1 MLTRGAARRPERRVN
16 ARASCFRD
24 AAILC
29 GGVEPRLRGG
39 TVARPFLPD
48 AAEPRC
54 FAAFAARLRRRCL
67 THASTPRK
75 RTFAAC
81 PWGRTADCGREI
93 RLAGLRKG
101 GGQFASPS
109 PLVFAARLQKC
120 LAPERFCLPFCPLPG
135 VAACKPVVFFAA
147 ALCLSGGVVSP
158 AEVARGTSPRRTG
171 NGAGSV
177 GFAFMNVPGRSRCSS
192 SPGSFGWSSVPCSL
206 PQRNWRALRGLST
219 LRRRRTREH
228 QKRPERLAFRPCL
241 MNGVHRQRCDRN
253 FRSFAP
259 SLRPQY
265 LPARRDVG
273 LTLRAWC
280 APRAEASL
288 PEL

>member
-1 MLTRGAARRPERRVN
+1 MLTRGAARRPERRGN

-39 TVARPFLPD
+39 TVARPFLSD

-81 PWGRTADCGREI
+81 PWGRAADCEREI

-109 PLVFAARLQKC
+109 PLVFAARPAKMSC
-120 LAPERFCLPFCPLPG
+120 AGAFCLPACPLPG
-135 VAACKPVVFFAA
+135 VAACKPVVFSAP
-147 ALCLSGGVVSP
+147 CV
-158 AEVARGTSPRRTG
+158 
-171 NGAGSV
+171 
-177 GFAFMNVPGRSRCSS
+177 SS
-192 SPGSFGWSSVPCSL
+192 SLHLASSRP
-206 PQRNWRALRGLST
+206 PRWRGVRFRAAQGRAQDQSALLS
-219 LRRRRTREH
+219 
-228 QKRPERLAFRPCL
+228 
-241 MNGVHRQRCDRN
+241 
-253 FRSFAP
+253 
-259 SLRPQY
+259 
-265 LPARRDVG
+265 
-273 LTLRAWC
+273 
-280 APRAEASL
+280 
-288 PEL
+288 

>member
-1 MLTRGAARRPERRVN
+1 MLTRGAARRPERRGN

-39 TVARPFLPD
+39 TVARPFLSD

-81 PWGRTADCGREI
+81 PWGRAADCEREI

-109 PLVFAARLQKC
+109 PLVFAVRLQKC
-120 LAPERFCLPFCPLPG
+120 LAPERFACLLVLCP
-135 VAACKPVVFFAA
+135 
-147 ALCLSGGVVSP
+147 ALQLVNRLFSLRSASRLSGVVSP
-158 AEVARGTSPRRTG
+158 AEVARGTFPRRTG
-171 NGAGSV
+171 KGAGSV
-177 GFAFMNVPGRSRCSS
+177 GFALLNVSGRSRCSS
-192 SPGSFGWSSVPCSL
+192 TPGSFGLSSVPCSL
-206 PQRNWRALRGLST
+206 PQRNWRALRVSACVLAA
-219 LRRRRTREH
+219 RRTQGH
-228 QKRPERLAFRPCL
+228 QKGRKDWLSGP
-241 MNGVHRQRCDRN
+241 V
-253 FRSFAP
+253 
-259 SLRPQY
+259 
-265 LPARRDVG
+265 
-273 LTLRAWC
+273 
-280 APRAEASL
+280 
-288 PEL
+288 